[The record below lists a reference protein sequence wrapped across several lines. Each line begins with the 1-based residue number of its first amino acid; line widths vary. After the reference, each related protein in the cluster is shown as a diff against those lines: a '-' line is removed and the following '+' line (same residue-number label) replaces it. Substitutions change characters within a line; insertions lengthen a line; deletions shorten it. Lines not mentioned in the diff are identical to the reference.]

1 MSFFARAYS
10 TIFSSPR
17 SRSSS
22 SASTQ
27 STPKV
32 TSPPSSSSSS
42 FAKKDDSSLFR
53 KTSTTGPLANH
64 HHHSSTCNP
73 SRVIQDKEDE
83 SRSPTS
89 VDQFHSHNLDDCQA
103 RLLREFSRS
112 TCSTV
117 LIQEEECLLCLGE
130 FSKENPQICTLC
142 SCGENR
148 TKFHYPCLLMWL
160 EKKPV
165 CPTCDS
171 SIFYQVRAMPFFFSL
186 LVLMYSC
193 YRRESINQLL
203 SNQADAGLRLL
214 DIIRETH
221 LAYMMCLIL
230 LDTFLMSAE
239 NPAIVNIVVLKM
251 NEVRHIIL

>member
-27 STPKV
+27 STPKIP
-32 TSPPSSSSSS
+32 SPPSSSSSS

-53 KTSTTGPLANH
+53 KTSTTGPLSNH
-64 HHHSSTCNP
+64 HHASSCNS

-171 SIFYQVRAMPFFFSL
+171 SIFYQVRATSFFFPL
-186 LVLMYSC
+186 LVLIYSC
-193 YRRESINQLL
+193 YRRESINRLL
-203 SNQADAGLRLL
+203 SN
-214 DIIRETH
+214 
-221 LAYMMCLIL
+221 
-230 LDTFLMSAE
+230 
-239 NPAIVNIVVLKM
+239 PALVYGFWM
-251 NEVRHIIL
+251 